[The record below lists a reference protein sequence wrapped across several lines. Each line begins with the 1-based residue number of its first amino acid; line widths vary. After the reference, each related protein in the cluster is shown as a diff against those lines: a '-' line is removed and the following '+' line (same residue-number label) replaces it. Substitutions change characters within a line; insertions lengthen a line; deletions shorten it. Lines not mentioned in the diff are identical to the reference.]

1 MLRKARAYTW
11 DWLCH
16 LVGDR
21 GLLDPKKFYNICPR
35 PKFESGL
42 TRPNELSKQNPKNKT
57 KSELERCSDYP
68 PKALSNINIIITHT
82 D

>member
-1 MLRKARAYTW
+1 
-11 DWLCH
+11 
-16 LVGDR
+16 VGDR
-21 GLLDPKKFYNICPR
+21 GLLDPKKFYKICPR

-57 KSELERCSDYP
+57 KSKLERCSDYP
-68 PKALSNINIIITHT
+68 PKAQRNIIMIIAHA